1 MMAQKRER
9 QPNSAKSRKRR
20 RLSQTD
26 NATTASDD
34 GVFDADHLDWKAVQ
48 LPDRLDDAE
57 GFFGL
62 EEIEGVDILRSDA
75 HGGVKFKV
83 CKIILDI
90 QRRSLSDV
98 CFLRLGLQKQA

>member
-1 MMAQKRER
+1 MAQKRDR

-26 NATTASDD
+26 DATTASDD
-34 GVFDADHLDWKAVQ
+34 GVFDQDHLDWSAVQ

-75 HGGVKFKV
+75 QGGVKFKV
-83 CKIILDI
+83 RRIILDS
-90 QRRSLSDV
+90 QRTGLSASEAR
-98 CFLRLGLQKQA
+98 C